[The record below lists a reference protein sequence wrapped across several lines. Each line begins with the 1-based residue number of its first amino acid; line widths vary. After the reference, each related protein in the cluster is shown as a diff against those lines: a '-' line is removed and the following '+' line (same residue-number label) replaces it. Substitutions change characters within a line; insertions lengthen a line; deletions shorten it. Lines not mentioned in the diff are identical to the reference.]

1 MPKTPPKRWFEDK
14 KEQVKKGLKD
24 AHADW
29 NDKTLEEQ
37 ASKAVGRVWY
47 NNLSDT
53 EKEKITREYESELTA
68 KKEYDDYL
76 NLCSKLEDENE
87 KEKQEQDAM
96 MKIVS
101 AGIHDTNIQPP
112 KQEEKPI
119 HDGMDRLDRDEL
131 LAKKKDG
138 TPGFISIPSYKF
150 NYVAAP
156 KFEGKDA
163 PLIIKAIVLEE
174 GENINKWK
182 VDKNEF
188 ESVAAQYKSGRQLRL
203 NHGKNVQD
211 VFGRSFE
218 GKTIHGR
225 DIQTYMGKKLDGVRD
240 DGLYVVA
247 EFEANPQDA
256 QVRTNILQGY
266 VQTGSIG
273 LDASA
278 FCDECNKPV
287 QMGEDKIDRMC
298 KHTDAPLLLKNVDV
312 KEYSYVAEPAYE
324 HSIALPSFSAA
335 VNEVFK
341 NSSSIINTPTSKVE
355 MSLPDTKIEAS
366 ATAKKAESESDATA
380 MAKMYADSEYKRGVA
395 EGRLKAYEEEK
406 EKVKAESEAE
416 GKKKAEA
423 KASVQTDQVGKVS
436 TPNETKKE
444 DLLAKI
450 MNPVKNMD
458 PWVREVFKAA
468 SEHPSA
474 PMELRQKLKGR
485 FD

>member
-1 MPKTPPKRWFEDK
+1 MILGK
-14 KEQVKKGLKD
+14 
-24 AHADW
+24 
-29 NDKTLEEQ
+29 
-37 ASKAVGRVWY
+37 
-47 NNLSDT
+47 
-53 EKEKITREYESELTA
+53 EYESERES
-68 KKEYDDYL
+68 KEYSDYL
-76 NLCSKLEDENE
+76 NLCSQLEDENK
-87 KEKQEQDAM
+87 KEKDEQDAM

-119 HDGMDRLDRDEL
+119 HDGMDRLDRDNL

-150 NYVAAP
+150 NYVATP

-163 PLIIKAIVLEE
+163 PLIIKALVLEP
-174 GENINKWK
+174 GENVNKWR
-182 VDKNEF
+182 VDEAEF
-188 ESVAAQYKSGRQLRL
+188 ASVASQYKAGRQLRL

-211 VFGRSFE
+211 VFGKSFE
-218 GKTIHGR
+218 GKVILGK
-225 DIQTYMGKKLDGVRD
+225 DIEGYMGRKLEGIKDNAS
-240 DGLYVVA
+240 YVAA

-278 FCDECNKPV
+278 YCDKCSKPV
-287 QMGEDKIDRMC
+287 KMDEDKIEREC
-298 KHTDAPLLLKNVDV
+298 RHYDAPLLLKNVDV
-312 KEYSYVAEPAYE
+312 KEYSYVAEPAFE

-355 MSLPDTKIEAS
+355 MSLPDNKIDAS
-366 ATAKKAESESDATA
+366 ASAKKAESESDATA

-423 KASVQTDQVGKVS
+423 KASIQTDQVGKVS
-436 TPNETKKE
+436 TPNETKKD

-474 PMELRQKLKGR
+474 PMELRQKMKGR